1 MVCDINSIDI
11 IGVRNDW
18 EIDLF
23 IDFLGKLEDSVE
35 QQTLLLDKIE
45 NYLVYLNSTCYCG
58 VNAFFFDNF
67 KVCSWLLIS
76 VYFFEYYIAFLLSYI
91 EKSTQLVQEI
101 VKSKILNLIQF
112 FQWKDIIHI
121 RRSLFA

>member
-23 IDFLGKLEDSVE
+23 IVFSGKLEDSVE

-67 KVCSWLLIS
+67 KVFSWLLIS

-112 FQWKDIIHI
+112 LQWKDTIHI

>member
-23 IDFLGKLEDSVE
+23 IVFSGKLEDSVE
-35 QQTLLLDKIE
+35 QQTLLLNKIE

-58 VNAFFFDNF
+58 VNEIFIDNF
-67 KVCSWLLIS
+67 KVFSWLLIL
-76 VYFFEYYIAFLLSYI
+76 VCFFEYHIAFLLSYI

-112 FQWKDIIHI
+112 FQRKDNIQI

>member
-23 IDFLGKLEDSVE
+23 IVFSGKLEDSVE
-35 QQTLLLDKIE
+35 QQTLLLNKIE

-58 VNAFFFDNF
+58 VNAIFFDNF
-67 KVCSWLLIS
+67 KVFSWLLIL
-76 VYFFEYYIAFLLSYI
+76 VCFFEYHIAFF
-91 EKSTQLVQEI
+91 V
-101 VKSKILNLIQF
+101 ILHRKKYSVGSRN
-112 FQWKDIIHI
+112 
-121 RRSLFA
+121 R